1 MVGKGHL
8 QAGVC
13 VAYGLSGVLYLVF
26 LQVLIVILC
35 SFFFFFYWV
44 VSVFF
49 FLKYLFLY
57 AIWYWVYEL
66 RIILPLLDEENLRV
80 DLLLF
85 FKLRA

>member
-13 VAYGLSGVLYLVF
+13 VAYGLSGVLNLVF
-26 LQVLIVILC
+26 LKVLIVILC
-35 SFFFFFYWV
+35 SFFFFFSIGWFLFF
-44 VSVFF
+44 FF

-66 RIILPLLDEENLRV
+66 RIILPLLD
-80 DLLLF
+80 
-85 FKLRA
+85 